1 MKNIW
6 NKLAISLGDSF
17 YSIILGRSESL
28 HFMIYFEKSL
38 FLFWLEFCIDVV
50 IQILLWEWLLASESR
65 IYTFYDKKIVI
76 CRPLCH
82 DINMWKLL
90 IRLVVTKFYVRIDIF
105 KILGTH
111 ASRKL
116 KTFTNESLS
125 KKIMA
130 RTRLWNKYLK
140 DRSGENK
147 T

>member
-1 MKNIW
+1 
-6 NKLAISLGDSF
+6 
-17 YSIILGRSESL
+17 
-28 HFMIYFEKSL
+28 
-38 FLFWLEFCIDVV
+38 
-50 IQILLWEWLLASESR
+50 
-65 IYTFYDKKIVI
+65 
-76 CRPLCH
+76 
-82 DINMWKLL
+82 MWKLL

-111 ASRKL
+111 ASRKF

-130 RTRLWNKYLK
+130 RARLWNKYLK